1 MLIPASSFFCELRC
15 RVYWNC
21 IARMNHKPPAHL
33 RKNSPQVCPG
43 LQLIGEIRWFL
54 ESVRWTR
61 LPGFNQH
68 VNAFYTRLPQRVRQ
82 RITFLFIYLH
92 FWVVLRFYSHFWVM
106 SRSMLFPP
114 CKQPAPACTSFQHP
128 PLKRNFFENSVFS
141 VPSVFAS
148 QTNLQSCPHRASW
161 HIFPLLLQPLDL
173 SYHHLL
179 ILNFF

>member
-1 MLIPASSFFCELRC
+1 MVFGKCSMNAS
-15 RVYWNC
+15 
-21 IARMNHKPPAHL
+21 PPA
-33 RKNSPQVCPG
+33 
-43 LQLIGEIRWFL
+43 LISMLMLSTPR
-54 ESVRWTR
+54 
-61 LPGFNQH
+61 P
-68 VNAFYTRLPQRVRQ
+68 PQRVRQ

-161 HIFPLLLQPLDL
+161 HIFSLLLQPLDL

-179 ILNFF
+179 ILNFLKNRLARFFFGFVFQNCNDSQVSWWNIVFL